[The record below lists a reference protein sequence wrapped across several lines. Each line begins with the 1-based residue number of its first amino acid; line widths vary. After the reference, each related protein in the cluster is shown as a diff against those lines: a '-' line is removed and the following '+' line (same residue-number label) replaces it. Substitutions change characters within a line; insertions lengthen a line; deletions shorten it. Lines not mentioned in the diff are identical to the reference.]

1 MRTLSFDINSHHE
14 ILVIKAYLGVT
25 KMSTWIY
32 HIFLLFDMLTLEFNL
47 IAKNIDFEDNQWNGE
62 ASLPQWY
69 MWKSLQER
77 FGGMLEYIVQKKNSV
92 FLDTFGSLSL
102 Y

>member
-32 HIFLLFDMLTLEFNL
+32 QIFLLFDMLTLEFNL
-47 IAKNIDFEDNQWNGE
+47 IAKNIDFEGNQ
-62 ASLPQWY
+62 
-69 MWKSLQER
+69 
-77 FGGMLEYIVQKKNSV
+77 
-92 FLDTFGSLSL
+92 
-102 Y
+102 